1 MFYFDWTYLIL
12 VMPCIIF
19 SLWASAQVKSS
30 FNKYSRV
37 RNSRGITGAQAA
49 QALLQAHGIT
59 DVRIEPA
66 SRALSDFYDPTKR
79 LVKISGYND
88 ASVAAVCVACH
99 EVGHAIQHAE
109 NYFPVKLRAAIVPI
123 TNFGSTLSIP
133 LIILG
138 IIMSYSSYY
147 WYNLVYIGI
156 AMFGLCVIFQLITLP
171 VEFNASRRAFQGIQE
186 LGLLSEIEEV
196 GARKVL
202 KAAALT
208 YVASLV
214 VSLAQLLRL
223 VLIFGGGRRD

>member
-1 MFYFDWTYLIL
+1 MFYFDWTYMIL

-19 SLWASAQVKSS
+19 SLWASAKVKSA

-37 RNSRGITGAQAA
+37 ANSRGITGAQAA
-49 QALLQAHGIT
+49 QIMLQAHGIT
-59 DVRIEPA
+59 DVRLEPTNK
-66 SRALSDFYDPTKR
+66 SLSDFYDPTKK
-79 LVKISGYND
+79 LVKLSGYND
-88 ASVAAVCVACH
+88 TSVAAVCVACH
-99 EVGHAIQHAE
+99 EIGHAIQHAE

-123 TNFGSTLSIP
+123 TSFGSTLSIP
-133 LIILG
+133 MILLG

-156 AMFGLCVIFQLITLP
+156 AMFGLCVIFQLVTLP
-171 VEFNASRRAFQGIQE
+171 VEFNASRRAMQGIEE
-186 LGLLSEIEEV
+186 LGLLTDVEQV
-196 GARKVL
+196 GASRVL

-208 YVASLV
+208 YVASLA

>member
-1 MFYFDWTYLIL
+1 MFYFDWTYFIL
-12 VMPCIIF
+12 VMPCIVF
-19 SLWASAQVKSS
+19 SLWASAKVKSA
-30 FNKYSRV
+30 FNKYNRV
-37 RNSRGITGAQAA
+37 GNARGITGAQAA
-49 QALLQAHGIT
+49 QALLQAHGIY

-66 SRALSDFYDPTKR
+66 SRALSDFYDPTKK

-88 ASVAAVCVACH
+88 TSIAAVCVACH

-123 TNFGSTLSIP
+123 TNFGSSLSIP

-147 WYNLVYIGI
+147 WYNLVYVGI
-156 AMFGLCVIFQLITLP
+156 MMFGLCVVFQLITLP
-171 VEFNASRRAFQGIQE
+171 VEFNASRRALQGIEE
-186 LGLLSEIEEV
+186 LGLLNEYEQA
-196 GARKVL
+196 GASRVL

-208 YVASLV
+208 YVASLA

-223 VLIFGGGRRD
+223 ILIFGGGRRD

>member
-1 MFYFDWTYLIL
+1 MFYFDWTYLVL

-19 SLWASAQVKSS
+19 SLWASAKVKSA
-30 FNKYSRV
+30 FNKYSRI

-49 QALLQAHGIT
+49 QALLHAHGIS
-59 DVRIEPA
+59 DVRLETT
-66 SRALSDFYDPTKR
+66 SRALSDFYDPTKKV
-79 LVKISGYND
+79 VKLSGYND
-88 ASVAAVCVACH
+88 ASIASVCVACH

-123 TNFGSTLSIP
+123 TNFGSSLSIP

-156 AMFGLCVIFQLITLP
+156 ALFGLCVVFQLVTLP
-171 VEFNASRRAFQGIQE
+171 VEFNASRRALQGIEE
-186 LGLLSEIEEV
+186 LGLLNDVEEV

-208 YVASLV
+208 YVASLA